1 MNDSSS
7 SHIPAASD
15 AGEAATAEATT
26 PEISPRTRAILIAV
40 TVVIGVVV
48 ASIPLIAGLQGSNDD
63 HGAPVA
69 SEQNTDATTS
79 QPEHKDVQVGHQ
91 VACPKGA
98 GEFSPQSELA
108 RIQLP
113 CLTTGGKLG
122 AEKAGPDVQGS
133 ASLAAAVAGKPTVIN
148 VWAWWCGPC
157 RTELPIME
165 QLREKHPEY
174 NVVGVHLDPKAQ
186 AGADMLRDLK
196 VQNFPSYQDSS
207 HTFDAAGKLPK
218 VVPLTLVYHPDGTRA
233 KLIPKAFDNLEEL
246 EREVG
251 QALRNP
257 ALQDSPEGAR

>member
-7 SHIPAASD
+7 PHTPEAPDSGASAASQSP
-15 AGEAATAEATT
+15 T
-26 PEISPRTRAILIAV
+26 PEISARTRAILIVV
-40 TVVIGVVV
+40 TVVIGVVI
-48 ASIPLIAGLQGSNDD
+48 ASIPLIAGLQGSNDEP
-63 HGAPVA
+63 GAPAA
-69 SEQNTDATTS
+69 SKQSSDATTS
-79 QPEHKDVQVGHQ
+79 QPEPQDVQVNQQ

-98 GEFSPQSELA
+98 GEFSPESELA

-122 AEKAGPDVQGS
+122 AEKAGQGVQG
-133 ASLAAAVAGKPTVIN
+133 AESLAAAVAGKPTVVN

-174 NVVGVHLDPKAQ
+174 NVVGVHLDSKAQ
-186 AGADMLRDLK
+186 AGVDMLRDLK

-207 HTFDAAGKLPK
+207 HTFDAAEKLPK
-218 VVPLTLVYHPDGTRA
+218 VVPLTLVYRSDGTRV

-246 EREVG
+246 EREVD
-251 QALRNP
+251 QAL
-257 ALQDSPEGAR
+257 QG